1 MTSRLRHP
9 KASNNSLLN
18 KPQLFKFTTTV
29 YSTNVGITAK
39 SRDST
44 VSTPKCKTTTPQNA
58 SAVSTIPRKG
68 CSRRA
73 PADRATLTEASVT
86 SQSLTSA
93 AAAAADARGC
103 RSTGS
108 CVTKSAARLPGAA
121 QCGATCI
128 GRHGDD
134 GNSRMRP
141 AGTSSMNAKNSN
153 LKSSRSSAMYIRP
166 LTTYGFVSG
175 SSSTRQTSRSCKKAA
190 DGFQREPTDGNPR
203 TTTASGNNDEVSAS
217 HPQSAEFDTTAAE
230 RHHQE
235 RNRTGISCGT
245 RTIFGR
251 HLSKHDSRIQSPVA
265 ADNESSREAGA
276 VISELKRFDG
286 ETTAVDSAVDVLG
299 NCLNA
304 TISSPTHEPADAM
317 DNARRADFTGQDCVE
332 ASRADQFDIMTTSSL
347 LSMNGMQA
355 PNDIE
360 LVDAGIDDEYDNGY
374 LAETWRTSLQA
385 AAADTLL
392 RGKMA
397 GFR

>member
-1 MTSRLRHP
+1 
-9 KASNNSLLN
+9 
-18 KPQLFKFTTTV
+18 
-29 YSTNVGITAK
+29 
-39 SRDST
+39 
-44 VSTPKCKTTTPQNA
+44 
-58 SAVSTIPRKG
+58 
-68 CSRRA
+68 
-73 PADRATLTEASVT
+73 
-86 SQSLTSA
+86 
-93 AAAAADARGC
+93 
-103 RSTGS
+103 
-108 CVTKSAARLPGAA
+108 
-121 QCGATCI
+121 
-128 GRHGDD
+128 
-134 GNSRMRP
+134 
-141 AGTSSMNAKNSN
+141 
-153 LKSSRSSAMYIRP
+153 
-166 LTTYGFVSG
+166 
-175 SSSTRQTSRSCKKAA
+175 
-190 DGFQREPTDGNPR
+190 
-203 TTTASGNNDEVSAS
+203 
-217 HPQSAEFDTTAAE
+217 
-230 RHHQE
+230 
-235 RNRTGISCGT
+235 
-245 RTIFGR
+245 
-251 HLSKHDSRIQSPVA
+251 LSKHDSRIQSPVA